1 MRSSRRVYP
10 TLPCTMC
17 LGCVEGG
24 GVDRDRG
31 EHGARLLAVKLC
43 NPRSIF
49 VGSPLYFGSAGMLS
63 FSVYFKR
70 EGEKGR
76 ENRTGVCS
84 PWSNSPFF
92 FLSQVYSFW
101 TGLSKFRLGEV
112 GDVGVEMP
120 GSWTCKAKGAFTLE
134 FKRERERGCG
144 ILVQHTMY
152 YIHVRYPRH
161 MTGHHFGVLFFP
173 PLGRSCRLSIP
184 HSF

>member
-1 MRSSRRVYP
+1 MPDLTVY
-10 TLPCTMC
+10 
-17 LGCVEGG
+17 LGRVEGG
-24 GVDRDRG
+24 RGGQRPRRAWSKAACCQAVRPPVYVCWLAPVFWFCRD
-31 EHGARLLAVKLC
+31 A
-43 NPRSIF
+43 F
-49 VGSPLYFGSAGMLS
+49 